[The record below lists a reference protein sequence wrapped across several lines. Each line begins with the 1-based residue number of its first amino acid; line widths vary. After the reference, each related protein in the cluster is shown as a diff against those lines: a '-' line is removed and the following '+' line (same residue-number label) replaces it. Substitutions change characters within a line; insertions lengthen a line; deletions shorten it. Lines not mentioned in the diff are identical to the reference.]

1 MQLRCSILILFVALI
16 VISGCKKFLQEK
28 PYSFVTTENF
38 YKTADDAELAITAVY
53 DALTAHN
60 IQGIG
65 TGGTWAYDMQYLIS
79 MGCDELAP
87 NPSVMSSQPDL
98 LSISNYSYTAA
109 NSKLPITWFFLYAG
123 INRADFVLEK
133 IPDISMDQT
142 RKKEILAEAHCLRG
156 IYYLY
161 LSWLWG
167 GVPLANSSASDQLA
181 PRSSIEDVMN
191 QAESDLQYAYD
202 SLSDRNSIDP
212 ARVNKYTAEGYLAK
226 LYLYLAS
233 CKENNVGA
241 DLNFSLNDFSWVDMN
256 SYYSKALT
264 ACDDIY
270 HNSGYQLIDSFRY
283 LFLAATEAEARNESM
298 MIAEFGGRSDE
309 YYYFFN
315 LAGPTGNYLT
325 VGGVSGWMRPVKES
339 YNRFN
344 KNDGRISC
352 LSGNIAATASYVTIN
367 GLNYYTPQPVS
378 SSLSNLCLNKWRED
392 APSQRAAEGIPAMG
406 GETDWCLLR
415 YADIILMYA
424 ECKYKTG
431 DESGA
436 RQLVEEVRKRA
447 VGNNATKLA
456 VLDSAYRKSEFMD
469 ELMDERSRELLA
481 EGWRRFDLIRTGRLQ
496 SSIAS
501 LDEKAIFTNE
511 DISTIKQNFADYKIW
526 YPIPYREI
534 STNTTLVQNT
544 GY

>member
-1 MQLRCSILILFVALI
+1 MQSRYFILILFVTLI
-16 VISGCKKFLQEK
+16 VISGCKKFLEEK

-53 DALTAHN
+53 DALNARV

-98 LSISNYSYTAA
+98 LSISNYSYIPA
-109 NSKLPITWFFLYAG
+109 NSKLPVTWFFLYAG

-133 IPDISMDQT
+133 VPDISMNQA

-181 PRSSIEDVMN
+181 PRSTIEEVAQ
-191 QAESDLQYAYD
+191 QAESDLKYAYD

-212 ARVNKYTAEGYLAK
+212 ARVNKYAAESYLAK

-241 DLNFSLNDFSWVDMN
+241 DLNFSINDFSWVDQ
-256 SYYSKALT
+256 SAYYNKALT

-270 HNSGYQLIDSFRY
+270 HHSGYQLIDSFKY
-283 LFLAATEAEARNESM
+283 LFLAATEAEARNEHIM
-298 MIAEFGGRSDE
+298 VAEFGGRSDE

-325 VGGVSGWMRPVKES
+325 VGGVSGWMRPVKEA

-344 KNDGRISC
+344 KSDDRINT
-352 LSGNIAATASYVTIN
+352 LSGNIAATATYVTIN
-367 GLNYYTPQPVS
+367 GLNYYTPQPIS

-392 APSQRAAEGIPAMG
+392 DPAQRAAEGIPAMG
-406 GETDWCLLR
+406 GETDWGLLR

-431 DESGA
+431 DEAGA
-436 RQLVEEVRKRA
+436 RQLLEEVRARA
-447 VGNNATKLA
+447 AGNDAIKLA
-456 VLDSAYRKSEFMD
+456 TLDSAYYKSDFMD

-481 EGWRRFDLIRTGRLQ
+481 EGWRRFDLIRTGRLK
-496 SSIAS
+496 SVVTS
-501 LDEKAIFTNE
+501 LDETAIFTNE
-511 DISTIKQNFADYKIW
+511 DILTIKQNFADYKIW
-526 YPIPYREI
+526 YPIPYREV
-534 STNTTLVQNT
+534 STNTNLVQNI